1 MSIHK
6 LLGGLT
12 SGWDKAVSKTSG
24 MGRSLADVFA
34 GTDASV
40 HKATNM
46 SNYQK
51 LLGGGTDKIDDASMK
66 HLDYWSDQT
75 GGELTQEGLRAIQRD
90 AAAGLT
96 PGQGASAAGTV
107 KGNMLTNAFNPV
119 DKGMMGGLGAM
130 TAGGLVGGGAAY
142 ATDGATEQGALLGA
156 IAGVGIRNIG
166 QGLAKGLVGD
176 MPGIEKKFVDDL
188 LGPPS
193 KSSNQTVAD
202 MAGPMNKEWFEQFGD
217 VKIGP
222 GNTGKTHAENF
233 ENVLR
238 KREGFDA
245 MPKDASA
252 TSWYLDMVDPGGG
265 KSGFMSPKIFN
276 PKEGDRAVTEA
287 LRGGNARKAR
297 LDEVAN
303 MDKSNLGF
311 WDKQKHA
318 TLTGKKDLG
327 VAQKTR
333 MAGAIG
339 SALTGMAFSSSR
351 RDHRRGFNKRRGN
364 RV

>member
-1 MSIHK
+1 MNIGR
-6 LLGGLT
+6 LLGSFKSGWEKTVSST
-12 SGWDKAVSKTSG
+12 SGL
-24 MGRSLADVFA
+24 GRSLADVFA

-40 HKATNM
+40 HKATNI
-46 SNYQK
+46 SNYKK
-51 LLGGGTDKIDDASMK
+51 LLDDGVEIDDAAKK

-130 TAGGLVGGGAAY
+130 TAGGLLGGGAAY
-142 ATDGATEQGALLGA
+142 ATDGATEQGVLLGA

-188 LGPPS
+188 LGAPS
-193 KSSNQTVAD
+193 EAVSKKAD
-202 MAGPMNKEWFEQFGD
+202 V
-217 VKIGP
+217 VKAVETNIGP
-222 GNTGKTHAENF
+222 KAPDANIFPISPNLNNPTGPLGVTQET
-233 ENVLR
+233 VLR
-238 KREGFDA
+238 GRSNISDMLLNAPSGS
-245 MPKDASA
+245 ASVPQVKVA
-252 TSWYLDMVDPGGG
+252 APEVKVAAPQVS
-265 KSGFMSPKIFN
+265 
-276 PKEGDRAVTEA
+276 
-287 LRGGNARKAR
+287 ARKAR

-318 TLTGKKDLG
+318 ILTGKKDLG
-327 VAQKTR
+327 IAQKTR